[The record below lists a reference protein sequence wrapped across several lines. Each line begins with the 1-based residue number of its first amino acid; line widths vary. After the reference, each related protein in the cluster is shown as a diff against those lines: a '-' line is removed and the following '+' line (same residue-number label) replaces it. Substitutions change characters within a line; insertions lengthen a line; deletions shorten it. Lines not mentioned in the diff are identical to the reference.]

1 MPRLTHDSSDDRR
14 SGQRGGE
21 LLRAGAE
28 VLGWWV
34 VLVGLWI
41 VLISSV
47 DVWELAAGAGCAFA
61 GALAAT
67 AARRAAG
74 AE

>member
-1 MPRLTHDSSDDRR
+1 MPRLTHGSSDDGR
-14 SGQRGGE
+14 SGQRGGG
-21 LLRAGAE
+21 LLRSGVE
-28 VLGWWV
+28 FLGWWAA
-34 VLVGLWI
+34 LVALWI
-41 VLISSV
+41 VLISGI
-47 DVWELAAGAGCAFA
+47 DAWELGVGAACAFA